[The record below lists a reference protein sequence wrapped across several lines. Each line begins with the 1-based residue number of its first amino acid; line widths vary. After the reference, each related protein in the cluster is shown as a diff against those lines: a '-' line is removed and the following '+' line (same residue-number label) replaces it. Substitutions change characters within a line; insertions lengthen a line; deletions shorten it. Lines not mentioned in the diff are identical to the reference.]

1 MESVAL
7 RYATS
12 LFEIA
17 KEENAIERYEAD
29 LHLVK
34 DVLTKDKDVLSFFMH
49 FNVSKEAKKETLE
62 KAFKDSLSRNVLNFN
77 KLLIDKNRYQSILDV
92 VDAYHELYNEHEG
105 IKEGIVY
112 SYLPLSNEEV
122 SKIQEAVSKKLN
134 LKILLKNEIDE
145 SLLGGVKVVVENHVM
160 DGSIKNRMDL
170 LKQELLRK

>member
-34 DVLTKDKDVLSFFMH
+34 DVLTKDEDVLSFFMH

-77 KLLIDKNRYQSILDV
+77 
-92 VDAYHELYNEHEG
+92 
-105 IKEGIVY
+105 
-112 SYLPLSNEEV
+112 
-122 SKIQEAVSKKLN
+122 
-134 LKILLKNEIDE
+134 
-145 SLLGGVKVVVENHVM
+145 
-160 DGSIKNRMDL
+160 
-170 LKQELLRK
+170 